1 MTRINETF
9 TAILMPFLSLNKA
22 LKITKL
28 IANDATNIAIAGMS
42 CIRINNIIPITSK
55 ILENIAIILMIFGL
69 ISSPLLYLVTRLKMT
84 QQFKLYHNL
93 TKSYMTIRQ
102 QK

>member
-1 MTRINETF
+1 MTTTNETF

-28 IANDATNIAIAGMS
+28 IANDATNIAIAGIS
-42 CIRINNIIPITSK
+42 FIRINKIIPITSN

-69 ISSPLLYLVTRLKMT
+69 ISSPLLYLVTRLIMT

-93 TKSYMTIRQ
+93 T
-102 QK
+102 

>member
-93 TKSYMTIRQ
+93 T
-102 QK
+102 

>member
-1 MTRINETF
+1 MTTTNETF

-22 LKITKL
+22 LKITRL

-42 CIRINNIIPITSK
+42 FIRINKIIPITSN
-55 ILENIAIILMIFGL
+55 ILENIAIILMIVGL
-69 ISSPLLYLVTRLKMT
+69 ISSPLLYLVTRLIVT

-93 TKSYMTIRQ
+93 T
-102 QK
+102 

>member
-9 TAILMPFLSLNKA
+9 TTILMPFLSLNKA

-93 TKSYMTIRQ
+93 T
-102 QK
+102 